1 MTKIEFN
8 PAGLG
13 DLSDVYDTQFD
24 AKLRSNDEEM
34 RKSVNELKGTWGGEE
49 AELANVSFD
58 KIMTSLDEL
67 EVRSK
72 TYGEI
77 VKRKAEGFQQVTQTA
92 ASKLRF

>member
-13 DLSDVYDTQFD
+13 DLSEVYDNQFD
-24 AKLRSNDEEM
+24 AKLRTNDEEI
-34 RKSVNELKGTWGGEE
+34 RKSVTELKGTWGGEE

-58 KIMTSLDEL
+58 KIMNSLDEL
-67 EVRSK
+67 EIRSK

-77 VKRKAEGFQQVTQTA
+77 VKRKAEGFQQVAQNTA
-92 ASKLRF
+92 NQLRF